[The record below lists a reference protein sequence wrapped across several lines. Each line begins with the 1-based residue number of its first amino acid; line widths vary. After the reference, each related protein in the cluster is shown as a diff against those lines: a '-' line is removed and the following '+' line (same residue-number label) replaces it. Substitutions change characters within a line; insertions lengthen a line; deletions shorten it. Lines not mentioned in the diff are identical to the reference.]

1 MEMVVLETMGMGGCF
16 RGSLGTFGMEGGC
29 PFGAFLIGIEF
40 GSGGSLQNVL
50 WLGWR
55 SFGTPPHPR
64 RGIQEFFQGP
74 HYFVKLHFD

>member
-16 RGSLGTFGMEGGC
+16 RGSLGTFGTEGGC

-40 GSGGSLQNVL
+40 GSGGSLQSVL

-64 RGIQEFFQGP
+64 RGIQEFFP
-74 HYFVKLHFD
+74 RATPFCKTPF